1 MLRVS
6 CGKDYRTHLT
16 RRGFAAPT
24 RAIVDGANPLAAVN
38 GHAREARL
46 SGFVAR
52 NAKHFARSERE
63 ARC

>member
-6 CGKDYRTHLT
+6 CGKGYRTLLT

-24 RAIVDGANPLAAVN
+24 PTFAEETHSLAAPN

-46 SGFVAR
+46 PGFVAR